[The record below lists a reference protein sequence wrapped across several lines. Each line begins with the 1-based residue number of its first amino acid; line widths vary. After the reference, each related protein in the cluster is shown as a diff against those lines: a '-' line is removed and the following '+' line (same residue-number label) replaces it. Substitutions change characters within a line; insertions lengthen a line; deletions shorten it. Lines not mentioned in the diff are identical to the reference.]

1 MKTHLTALSILAVMV
16 LGFMGITVGLT
27 LLVTLNSFYIF
38 WVLLLVVLGI
48 AYKSIYK
55 SLKDKE
61 ENEHLGP
68 FNSGGRD

>member
-1 MKTHLTALSILAVMV
+1 MKTHLTALAILLVMV
-16 LGFMGITVGLT
+16 LGFMGIAVGLT
-27 LLVTLNSFYIF
+27 LLATLNPFYVF

-61 ENEHLGP
+61 
-68 FNSGGRD
+68 